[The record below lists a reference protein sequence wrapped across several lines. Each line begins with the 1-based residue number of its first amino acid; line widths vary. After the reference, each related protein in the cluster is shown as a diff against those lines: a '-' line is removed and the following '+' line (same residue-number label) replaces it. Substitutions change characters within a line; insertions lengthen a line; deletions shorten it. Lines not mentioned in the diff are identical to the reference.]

1 MKFFWKIFLSI
12 MLITVLF
19 FSIGVFYIIRL
30 NFKYSLNMEILTA
43 YKENEILIYTLNN
56 EMQSNI
62 KEQPVLFEGDIEH
75 KERWIMNLANSVAIS
90 TSKGIMPFRISNSR
104 YNIIYESKWSDI
116 DNDMLKKL
124 PENSRGY
131 EITLVNDMYHIH
143 TAAPLTILGEK
154 LYVENYLNITSLFK
168 NRDLQYRT
176 CFYLMIVMI
185 IIGSIIIFVVTT
197 WLTKPI
203 RKLSIATKRFAR
215 GDFSQRVNIKGE
227 DELSLLSED
236 FNSMAER
243 LAQTMGELKDA
254 ANRQEAFVNNF
265 AHELKTPL
273 TSIIGYADML
283 RSKKMDN
290 NLVIESANYIFEEG
304 KRLESL
310 SMKLMDII
318 ILNNQTFTLQKIDSC
333 SFLESIEG
341 AYRPIF
347 KKNNIE
353 FIVKCE
359 KAAIYIEP
367 DLIKTVCINL
377 LDNARKAIT
386 QNGKVSIIGR
396 KTDQG
401 YSISVYDNGRGME
414 ESEIS
419 RITEAFY
426 MVDKSR
432 SRAQGG
438 AGLGL
443 SICSEIIKLH
453 GGFLTFQSTPKEGTC
468 ATICLKGDDKEC
480 LG

>member
-1 MKFFWKIFLSI
+1 
-12 MLITVLF
+12 MLITVFF
-19 FSIGVFYIIRL
+19 FSIGVFYIIHSS
-30 NFKYSLNMEILTA
+30 FKYSLDMEISTA
-43 YKENEILIYTLNN
+43 YEENDILLYTLNN
-56 EMQSNI
+56 EMQSNL
-62 KEQPVLFEGDIEH
+62 KEKPVLLEEDIEL
-75 KERWIMNLANSVAIS
+75 KEKWIMTSANSVAIS
-90 TSKGIMPFRISNSR
+90 TSKGIVPFRISNSR
-104 YNIIYESKWSDI
+104 YNILYESKWSGI
-116 DNDMLKKL
+116 DNALLQKL
-124 PENSRGY
+124 PKNTRGY
-131 EITLVNDMYHIH
+131 EITLINDMYYIH

-154 LYVENYLNITSLFK
+154 LYVENYQNITALFE

-176 CFYLMIVMI
+176 CFYLMVVMI
-185 IIGSIIIFVVTT
+185 IVGAIIIFAVTT
-197 WLTKPI
+197 WLTQPI
-203 RKLSIATKRFAR
+203 RKLSNATKRFAS
-215 GDFSQRVNIKGE
+215 GDFSQRVNFKGE

-243 LAQTMGELKDA
+243 LAQIVGELKDA
-254 ANRQEAFVNNF
+254 AKRQEEFVNDF

-273 TSIIGYADML
+273 TSIIGYADMI
-283 RSKKMDN
+283 RSKKMEHD
-290 NLVIESANYIFEEG
+290 LVIESANYIFEEG

-318 ILNNQTFTLQKIDSC
+318 ILKNHAFTLQKIDAL

-347 KKNNIE
+347 NKNNIE
-353 FIVKCE
+353 FIVECE
-359 KAAIYIEP
+359 KAIIYIEP

-386 QNGKVSIIGR
+386 ENGKISIIGR

-414 ESEIS
+414 ESEIA

-432 SRAQGG
+432 ARAQGG

-453 GGFLTFQSTPKEGTC
+453 GGFLTFQSTPKKGTC
-468 ATICLKGDDKEC
+468 ATIYLKGDDRKC
-480 LG
+480 LNEIK